1 MNQRRS
7 PEETLEA
14 IAARLDEV
22 AGQTAALIAYVAHLP
37 GADVVQPRDLRS
49 TLASM
54 APPRLSREAPES
66 PFDVA
71 TRTANQIAEMARQF
85 AALRSS
91 SGR

>member
-7 PEETLEA
+7 PEEAIEA

-22 AGQTAALIAYVAHLP
+22 AGQTAALIAYVAHIP
-37 GADVVQPRDLRS
+37 GADAVHPRDLRS

-66 PFDVA
+66 PFDIA
-71 TRTANQIAEMARQF
+71 TRTAGQIAEIARQI
-85 AALRSS
+85 AALRSA